1 MPDQLLIGRIRQDEA
16 MFRAVKQCRETR
28 RLEEHLLQ
36 STNLH
41 VGVDRRFV
49 APVRHF
55 PIYREAGYLVDSIT
69 RKSLGQFDLD
79 KITAPERD

>member
-41 VGVDRRFV
+41 VGVDRKFLARVGHLSNLPRSLLLVNLDHMQEFE
-49 APVRHF
+49 PV
-55 PIYREAGYLVDSIT
+55 
-69 RKSLGQFDLD
+69 
-79 KITAPERD
+79 

>member
-1 MPDQLLIGRIRQDEA
+1 MPDQLLIGWIRQDEA

-41 VGVDRRFV
+41 VGSTESSLLASVIC
-49 APVRHF
+49 
-55 PIYREAGYLVDSIT
+55 PIYREACYLLASIT
-69 RKSLGQFDLD
+69 CREFEPVDLD
-79 KITAPERD
+79 KITMPKWD